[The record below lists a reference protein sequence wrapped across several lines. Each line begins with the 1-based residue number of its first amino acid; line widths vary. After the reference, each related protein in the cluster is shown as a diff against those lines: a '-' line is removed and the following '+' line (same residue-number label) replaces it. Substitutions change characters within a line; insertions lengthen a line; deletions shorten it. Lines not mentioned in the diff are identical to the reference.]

1 MKRPPVIRDL
11 SGHPVIFAMHICK
24 LVLPQDWVCNPRPRA
39 PRFSG
44 YLHPLPFHDEVHEFF
59 TGGVGDAARSCG
71 ERPVGDEG
79 RESLPAGRHRPENWR
94 ATRAKKAT
102 KTEVIVE
109 AAMIPRMI
117 VTSAFSDRTEFSVST
132 PGFARRVP
140 RKAK

>member
-59 TGGVGDAARSCG
+59 TGGAGTRRVLVENGQLVTKG
-71 ERPVGDEG
+71 ENLCLQGG
-79 RESLPAGRHRPENWR
+79 TGSKTGGRPE
-94 ATRAKKAT
+94 
-102 KTEVIVE
+102 
-109 AAMIPRMI
+109 
-117 VTSAFSDRTEFSVST
+117 
-132 PGFARRVP
+132 
-140 RKAK
+140 RKERQKQRSSWKQPSFHE